1 MRKRSTYRP
10 RPVMLNPIK
19 YVIEGFKPM
28 DPDGQMRTRLRQHDA
43 MHALTH
49 GIGEDEHWQVI
60 RELLNVSVAL
70 SQTVFGSAYVEEI
83 RKAML
88 AHANCGSRKVK
99 HGKYGYAGDE
109 LAAVNT
115 AIEVYEEQLRLTTME
130 EIGDAL
136 KVVDRAIRQKNFYAS
151 VVQGRGVTA

>member
-1 MRKRSTYRP
+1 MRKRSSYRP

-28 DPDGQMRTRLRQHDA
+28 DPEGQMRTRLRQHDA
-43 MHALTH
+43 MYALTH
-49 GIGEDEHWQVI
+49 GQGEDDHWQAI

-70 SQTVFGSAYVEEI
+70 SQTVFGGSYEEEI
-83 RKAML
+83 RAAML

-109 LAAVNT
+109 LAAVNA
-115 AIEVYEEQLRLTTME
+115 AIEIYEEQLKVVTME
-130 EIGDAL
+130 EIGVAL